1 MAVASVAFSLSPV
14 NSAEVESY
22 CNDMTSFYNIWKE
35 KYVVKDE
42 YVTNQEQFYVWYSE
56 ERYNGDNVSVPVTV
70 SEAHGYGMLITASMS
85 EYDEQSKIF
94 DGMYRFIKHIQAI

>member
-1 MAVASVAFSLSPV
+1 MGVSKKIITVIMAVASVAFSLSPV

-22 CNDMTSFYNIWKE
+22 CNDMTSFYSIWKE
-35 KYVVKDE
+35 KYIVKDE

-85 EYDEQSKIF
+85 E
-94 DGMYRFIKHIQAI
+94 